1 MKVAATFLRN
11 LGSSWSW
18 RQAGLVALSGVLM
31 ALALPPWSVWPLAW
45 VGLVPLWWVVLA
57 TPQVGM
63 ATAHGLRW
71 GLLWG
76 LVYYG
81 ISLAWIT
88 HLHPLMWM
96 GVPWGSSVAIALSA
110 WLFIVLWGSICIAVW
125 GGVMA
130 WAAHRWPG
138 RPLWLVLAGAAL
150 WCALEAL
157 RNHSPLDWSPLSLT
171 QSPNNLWI
179 LHLARISGPGAI
191 TAILVATNGL
201 LALAFSPVPK
211 RLASALPLSPSPL
224 SPHLPHPPIPSST
237 RRFLALTAI
246 TLVLL
251 GHTLGAILYAR
262 AAAVPSGQA
271 ITLGLI
277 QGNVPTR
284 EKLTPQ
290 GVNQAL
296 EGYTSGYRALVAQ
309 GVDAVVTPEGA
320 LPQLWNPNAPQVGA
334 IIRTVEQAGVP
345 LWLGTFAPVPGEV
358 RSQYTQSLL
367 EIRPDGQT
375 HGRYDKVQLVPLG
388 EYVPFE
394 AVLGRLIS
402 RLSPLDS
409 YLVPGASDQRFE
421 TSVGQGIVGVC
432 YESAYSRL
440 FRQQVKTG
448 GEFMITASNNDPYPV
463 WMMRQHHGFDVLR
476 AVESD
481 RWALRV
487 TNTGLSGLVD
497 NRGRTL
503 WLGEPHT
510 YLTSR
515 ATLDRRQGLTPYIR
529 WGDWLTPL
537 LLALAVGL
545 GWRGKRE

>member
-1 MKVAATFLRN
+1 MKSTILQWQNLAQKWRWPQAA
-11 LGSSWSW
+11 
-18 RQAGLVALSGVLM
+18 LVALSGVLM
-31 ALALPPWSVWPLAW
+31 AIALPPWSLWPVAW
-45 VGLVPLWWVVLA
+45 VGLVPLWWMVLA
-57 TPQVGM
+57 TPTVLL
-63 ATAHGLRW
+63 ATAY

-110 WLFIVLWGSICIAVW
+110 WIFIVLWGSVCIAFW
-125 GGVMA
+125 GGMMA
-130 WAAHRWPG
+130 WLARRWPG
-138 RPLWLVLAGAAL
+138 RNRWLVLAGTAL

-171 QSPNNLWI
+171 QSPDNLWI
-179 LHLARISGPGAI
+179 LHLARFSGPGAI

-201 LALAFSPVPK
+201 LALA
-211 RLASALPLSPSPL
+211 LAEGRRQTDLPPLSHSSPIHPSTH
-224 SPHLPHPPIPSST
+224 SPIP
-237 RRFLALTAI
+237 RPILAAMALAI
-246 TLVLL
+246 T
-251 GHTLGAILYAR
+251 GHALGALLYTTTSIASPEQS
-262 AAAVPSGQA
+262 V
-271 ITLGLI
+271 TLGLI

-290 GVNQAL
+290 GVRQAL
-296 EGYTSGYRALVAQ
+296 EGYTDGYRSLVEQ

-320 LPQLWNPNAPQVGA
+320 LPQLWNPNTPQIAA
-334 IIRTVEQAGVP
+334 IIQTVRQGGVP
-345 LWLGTFAPVPGEV
+345 LWLGTFAPVPGEG
-358 RSQYTQSLL
+358 RQQYTQSLL
-367 EIRPDGQT
+367 ELRPDGDT
-375 HGRYDKVQLVPLG
+375 YGRYDKVQLVPLG

-409 YLVPGASDQRFE
+409 YLVPGQPQQQFI
-421 TSVGQGIVGVC
+421 TSVGVGVVGIC

-440 FRQQVKTG
+440 FRHQVRQG
-448 GEFMITASNNDPYPV
+448 GEFIITASNNDPYPL
-463 WMMRQHHGFDVLR
+463 WMMMQHHGFDVLR

-497 NRGRTL
+497 NRGRTR
-503 WLGEPHT
+503 WLGEPQT
-510 YLTSR
+510 YLTHR
-515 ATLDRRQGLTPYIR
+515 ATLDRRQNLTPYSR
-529 WGDWLTPL
+529 WGDWLTPFL
-537 LLALAVGL
+537 LGL
-545 GWRGKRE
+545 TLIWGWRKR

>member
-1 MKVAATFLRN
+1 MKLAAAFLRN
-11 LGSSWSW
+11 LAYGGSW
-18 RQAGLVALSGVLM
+18 RQASLVILSGVLV
-31 ALALPPWSVWPLAW
+31 ALALPPWSLWPLAW
-45 VGLVPLWWVVLA
+45 VGLLPLWWVVLV
-57 TPQVGM
+57 TPSIRL
-63 ATAHGLRW
+63 ATAY

-96 GVPWGSSVAIALSA
+96 GVPWLSSVAIALFS
-110 WLFIVLWGSICIAVW
+110 WLFIVLWGSVCIAVW
-125 GGVMA
+125 GGIMA
-130 WAAHRWPG
+130 WANRRWSG
-138 RPLWLVLAGAAL
+138 QAFWLVLAGTAL

-179 LHLARISGPGAI
+179 LQLTRLSGPSAI

-201 LALAFSPVPK
+201 LAT
-211 RLASALPLSPSPL
+211 ALIPLPITPS
-224 SPHLPHPPIPSST
+224 PHPPITHHPITHHPSPSSP
-237 RRFLALTAI
+237 RSLALTALSI
-246 TLVLL
+246 LLASHLL
-251 GHTLGAILYAR
+251 GTILYAR
-262 AAAVPSGQA
+262 DSPVPNSQSL
-271 ITLGLI
+271 TLGLI

-290 GVNQAL
+290 GVRQAL
-296 EGYTSGYRALVAQ
+296 QGYTEGYQTLVTQ

-320 LPQLWNPNAPQVGA
+320 LPQLWNVNAPQVAA
-334 IIRTVEQAGVP
+334 ILQMVNRVGVP
-345 LWLGTFAPVPGEV
+345 LWLGTFAPVPAAG
-358 RSQYTQSLL
+358 RTHYTQSIL
-367 EIRPDGQT
+367 ELRADGQY

-388 EYVPFE
+388 EYIPFE
-394 AVLGRLIS
+394 AVLGRLIG

-409 YLVPGASDQRFE
+409 YLVPGPPDQRFV
-421 TSVGQGIVGVC
+421 TSVGQGIVGIC

-440 FRQQVKTG
+440 FRPQVRAG
-448 GEFMITASNNDPYPV
+448 GEFIVTASNNDPYPV
-463 WMMRQHHGFDVLR
+463 WMMQQHHGFDVLR

-497 NRGRTL
+497 NHGRTL
-503 WLGEPHT
+503 WLGEPQT
-510 YLTSR
+510 YLTHR
-515 ATLDRRQGLTPYIR
+515 AELERRQTLTPYVR

-537 LLALAVGL
+537 LLGLALVT
-545 GWRGKRE
+545 GWRKNSSPPRN

>member
-1 MKVAATFLRN
+1 
-11 LGSSWSW
+11 
-18 RQAGLVALSGVLM
+18 M
-31 ALALPPWSVWPLAW
+31 ALALPPWSLWPLAW
-45 VGLVPLWWVVLA
+45 VGLVPLWWIVLA
-57 TPQVGM
+57 TPQVGL
-63 ATAHGLRW
+63 AAAY

-96 GVPWGSSVAIALSA
+96 GVPWGSSVAIALSS
-110 WLFIVLWGSICIAVW
+110 WLFIVVWGSVCIAVW
-125 GGVMA
+125 GGVVA
-130 WAAHRWPG
+130 WASHRWPG
-138 RPLWLVLAGAAL
+138 RNLWLILAGTAL
-150 WCALEAL
+150 WCFLEAL

-179 LHLARISGPGAI
+179 LHLTRLSGPGAI
-191 TAILVATNGL
+191 TAILVATNSL
-201 LALAFSPVPK
+201 LALAFSP
-211 RLASALPLSPSPL
+211 ST
-224 SPHLPHPPIPSST
+224 HPPIHPST
-237 RRFLALTAI
+237 RRSLALTAI
-246 TLVLL
+246 ALVLL
-251 GHTLGAILYAR
+251 GHTLGATLYAR
-262 AAAVPSGQA
+262 TEAVSATQTLG
-271 ITLGLI
+271 LGLI

-296 EGYTSGYRALVAQ
+296 EGYINGYRALVAE

-320 LPQLWNPNAPQVGA
+320 LPQLWNPNAPQIAA

-345 LWLGTFAPVPGEV
+345 LWLGTFAPVPGEG

-367 EIRPDGQT
+367 ELRPDGQT

-394 AVLGRLIS
+394 AVLGGLIS

-409 YLVPGASDQRFE
+409 YLVPGASGQRFE
-421 TSVGQGIVGVC
+421 TSVGQGVVGVC

-440 FRQQVKTG
+440 FRQQVSSG
-448 GEFMITASNNDPYPV
+448 GEFMVTASNNDPYPV
-463 WMMRQHHGFDVLR
+463 WMMMQHHGFDVLR

-497 NRGRTL
+497 NHGRTL

-510 YLTSR
+510 YLTHR
-515 ATLDRRQGLTPYIR
+515 ATLDRRQTLTSYIR

-537 LLALAVGL
+537 LLGLTLVL
-545 GWRGKRE
+545 GWRGNR

>member
-1 MKVAATFLRN
+1 MKVAGTFLRN
-11 LGSSWSW
+11 LGSGWSW
-18 RQAGLVALSGVLM
+18 RQAGLVTLSGVLM
-31 ALALPPWSVWPLAW
+31 ALALPPWSLWPLAW
-45 VGLVPLWWVVLA
+45 VGLVPLWWVVLR
-57 TPQVGM
+57 TPQMGLA
-63 ATAHGLRW
+63 ATY

-96 GVPWGSSVAIALSA
+96 GVPWGSSVAIALSS
-110 WLFIVLWGSICIAVW
+110 WLFIVFWGSVCIAVW
-125 GGVMA
+125 GGVTA
-130 WAAHRWPG
+130 WAAHRWPK
-138 RPLWLVLAGAAL
+138 RSLWLVLAGTAL
-150 WCALEAL
+150 WCFLEAL

-179 LHLARISGPGAI
+179 LHIAKISGPGAI

-201 LALAFSPVPK
+201 LAFSVSRANAPG
-211 RLASALPLSPSPL
+211 LSSHPPT
-224 SPHLPHPPIPSST
+224 HPPIHLST
-237 RRFLALTAI
+237 RRPLALTAI
-246 TLVLL
+246 ALVLL

-262 AAAVPSGQA
+262 TETVPSSQS
-271 ITLGLI
+271 ISLGLI

-296 EGYTSGYRALVAQ
+296 EGYTSGYRLLAAQ

-320 LPQLWNPNAPQVGA
+320 LPQLWNPNAPQIAA

-345 LWLGTFAPVPGEV
+345 LWLGTFAPVPGKG

-367 EIRPDGQT
+367 ELRPDGQT
-375 HGRYDKVQLVPLG
+375 YGRYNKVQLVPLG

-409 YLVPGASDQRFE
+409 YLVPGASEQRFE

-440 FRQQVKTG
+440 FRPQVRNG
-448 GEFMITASNNDPYPV
+448 GEFIVTASNNDPYPV

-497 NRGRTL
+497 NHGRTL

-510 YLTSR
+510 YLTHR
-515 ATLDRRQGLTPYIR
+515 ATLDRRHTLTPYIR

-537 LLALAVGL
+537 LLGVTLVL
-545 GWRGKRE
+545 GWRDRR

>member
-1 MKVAATFLRN
+1 
-11 LGSSWSW
+11 
-18 RQAGLVALSGVLM
+18 
-31 ALALPPWSVWPLAW
+31 
-45 VGLVPLWWVVLA
+45 
-57 TPQVGM
+57 
-63 ATAHGLRW
+63 
-71 GLLWG
+71 
-76 LVYYG
+76 
-81 ISLAWIT
+81 
-88 HLHPLMWM
+88 
-96 GVPWGSSVAIALSA
+96 
-110 WLFIVLWGSICIAVW
+110 
-125 GGVMA
+125 
-130 WAAHRWPG
+130 
-138 RPLWLVLAGAAL
+138 
-150 WCALEAL
+150 
-157 RNHSPLDWSPLSLT
+157 
-171 QSPNNLWI
+171 
-179 LHLARISGPGAI
+179 
-191 TAILVATNGL
+191 
-201 LALAFSPVPK
+201 
-211 RLASALPLSPSPL
+211 
-224 SPHLPHPPIPSST
+224 PINPST
-237 RRFLALTAI
+237 RRSLALTAI
-246 TLVLL
+246 ALVLL

-262 AAAVPSGQA
+262 AEIVPASQSL
-271 ITLGLI
+271 TLGLI

-296 EGYTSGYRALVAQ
+296 EGYTNGYRSLVAQ

-320 LPQLWNPNAPQVGA
+320 MPQLWNPNAPQIAA

-345 LWLGTFAPVPGEV
+345 LWLGTFAPVPGEG

-375 HGRYDKVQLVPLG
+375 YGRYDKVQLVPLG

-440 FRQQVKTG
+440 FRPQVRNG
-448 GEFMITASNNDPYPV
+448 GEFIVTASNNDPYPV

-497 NRGRTL
+497 NHGRTR

-510 YLTSR
+510 YLTHR
-515 ATLDRRQGLTPYIR
+515 AELDRRQSLTPYIR

-537 LLALAVGL
+537 LLGATLVL
-545 GWRGKRE
+545 GWRDRR

>member
-1 MKVAATFLRN
+1 M
-11 LGSSWSW
+11 
-18 RQAGLVALSGVLM
+18 GLVVLSGGLM
-31 ALALPPWSVWPLAW
+31 AIALPPWSLWPLAW

-57 TPQVGM
+57 APPV
-63 ATAHGLRW
+63 ALAAVY

-96 GVPWGSSVAIALSA
+96 GVPWVNSVAIALSA
-110 WLFIVLWGSICIAVW
+110 WIFIVLWGSVCIAVW
-125 GGVMA
+125 GGLVA
-130 WAAHRWPG
+130 WAARRSP
-138 RPLWLVLAGAAL
+138 RRSLWLVLAGTAL

-157 RNHSPLDWSPLSLT
+157 RNQSPLDWSPLSLT

-179 LHLARISGPGAI
+179 LHLSRLSGPGAI

-201 LALAFSPVPK
+201 LALAVSPVPK
-211 RLASALPLSPSPL
+211 LLGSVSPASSASPS
-224 SPHLPHPPIPSST
+224 PHPPIPSST
-237 RRFLALTAI
+237 RRSFALTAI
-246 TLVLL
+246 ALVLL
-251 GHTLGAILYAR
+251 GHTLGVILYASTETVSESQTL
-262 AAAVPSGQA
+262 A
-271 ITLGLI
+271 LGLI

-290 GVNQAL
+290 GVRQAL
-296 EGYTSGYRALVAQ
+296 DGYTNGYLALVAQ

-320 LPQLWNPNAPQVGA
+320 LPQLWNPNAPQIAA
-334 IIRTVEQAGVP
+334 IIRTVEQTGVP
-345 LWLGTFAPVPGEV
+345 LWLGTFAPVPGEG

-375 HGRYDKVQLVPLG
+375 YGRYNKVQLVPLG

-409 YLVPGASDQRFE
+409 YLVPGAPQQEFI
-421 TSVGQGIVGVC
+421 TSLGRGTVGIC

-440 FRQQVKTG
+440 FRPKTRLG
-448 GEFMITASNNDPYPV
+448 GEFIITASNNDPYPV
-463 WMMRQHHGFDVLR
+463 WMMVQQHGFDVLR

-481 RWALRV
+481 RWAIRV

-497 NRGRTL
+497 NHGQTR
-503 WLGEPHT
+503 WLGEPQT
-510 YLTSR
+510 YLTHR
-515 ATLDRRQGLTPYIR
+515 AELDRRQSLTPYIR

-537 LLALAVGL
+537 LLGL
-545 GWRGKRE
+545 VIWGWWGDRR

>member
-1 MKVAATFLRN
+1 MKSVAMGFRT
-11 LGSSWSW
+11 
-18 RQAGLVALSGVLM
+18 VAQQWGWGQVGWVTLSGIVM
-31 ALALPPWSVWPLAW
+31 ALALPPWSLWPLAW
-45 VGLVPLWWVVLA
+45 VGLMPLWWVVLA
-57 TPQVGM
+57 TRSVPL
-63 ATAHGLRW
+63 ATAYGLI
-71 GLLWG
+71 WG

-110 WLFIVLWGSICIAVW
+110 WIFIVIWGAVCIACW
-125 GGVMA
+125 GGTMA
-130 WAAHRWPG
+130 WLARRWPG
-138 RPLWLVLAGAAL
+138 RSLWLVLAGTAL

-171 QSPNNLWI
+171 QSPDNLWI
-179 LHLARISGPGAI
+179 LHLARLSGPGAI

-201 LALAFSPVPK
+201 LALAEGRRQKAEGRQNSSTPPPLHPSTPPLPLF
-211 RLASALPLSPSPL
+211 LSALGL
-224 SPHLPHPPIPSST
+224 
-237 RRFLALTAI
+237 AI
-246 TLVLL
+246 T
-251 GHTLGAILYAR
+251 GHTLGAMLYVST
-262 AAAVPSGQA
+262 AAAPADQTL
-271 ITLGLI
+271 TLGLI

-290 GVNQAL
+290 GVRQAL
-296 EGYTSGYRALVAQ
+296 QGYTDGYLALVSE

-320 LPQLWNPNAPQVGA
+320 LPQMWNPNSPQIEA
-334 IIRTVEQAGVP
+334 ILQTVEQAGIP
-345 LWLGTFAPVPGEV
+345 LWLGSFAPVPGEGG

-375 HGRYDKVQLVPLG
+375 YGRYDKVQLVPLG
-388 EYVPFE
+388 EYIPFE

-409 YLVPGASDQRFE
+409 YLVPGAPQQEFI
-421 TSVGQGIVGVC
+421 TSLGRGTVGIC

-440 FRQQVKTG
+440 FRPQTRLG
-448 GEFMITASNNDPYPV
+448 GEFIVTASNNDPYPG
-463 WMMRQHHGFDVLR
+463 WMMVQQHGFDVLR

-481 RWALRV
+481 RWAIRV

-497 NRGRTL
+497 NQGRTL
-503 WLGEPHT
+503 WLGEPQT
-510 YLTSR
+510 YLTHR
-515 ATLDRRQGLTPYIR
+515 ATLERRQTLTPYIR

-537 LLALAVGL
+537 LLGATLVL
-545 GWRGKRE
+545 GWRKNQRRHQL

>member
-1 MKVAATFLRN
+1 
-11 LGSSWSW
+11 
-18 RQAGLVALSGVLM
+18 M
-31 ALALPPWSVWPLAW
+31 ALALPPWSLWPLAW
-45 VGLVPLWWVVLA
+45 VGLVPLWWAVMAASSV
-57 TPQVGM
+57 PVG
-63 ATAHGLRW
+63 LVY

-96 GVPWGSSVAIALSA
+96 GVPWANSVAIALSA
-110 WLFIVLWGSICIAVW
+110 WIFIVLWGSVCIAAW
-125 GGVMA
+125 GGAIA
-130 WAAHRWPG
+130 WAARRWPQ
-138 RPLWLVLAGAAL
+138 RPLGLVLLGTAL

-171 QSPNNLWI
+171 QSPGNLWI
-179 LHLARISGPGAI
+179 LHLAKLSGPGAI
-191 TAILVATNGL
+191 AAILVATNGL
-201 LALAFSPVPK
+201 LALAVTEGRRQK
-211 RLASALPLSPSPL
+211 TEDRRQTQ
-224 SPHLPHPPIPSST
+224 LPHPPIPSSPHP
-237 RRFLALTAI
+237 LILSAIALII
-246 TLVLL
+246 TS
-251 GHTLGAILYAR
+251 HTLGALLYATTP
-262 AAAVPSGQA
+262 AAAPDQA
-271 ITLGLI
+271 IALGLI

-290 GVNQAL
+290 GVRQAL
-296 EGYTSGYRALVAQ
+296 DGYTQGYLSLVAE

-320 LPQLWNPNAPQVGA
+320 LPQLWNPNAPQIAA
-334 IIRTVEQAGVP
+334 IIRTVQQVP
-345 LWLGTFAPVPGEV
+345 LWLGTFAPVPGQG
-358 RSQYTQSLL
+358 RTQYTQSIL
-367 EIRPDGQT
+367 EIRPDGDV

-388 EYVPFE
+388 EYIPFE

-409 YLVPGASDQRFE
+409 YLVPGATAQRFQS
-421 TSVGQGIVGVC
+421 SVGQGIFGIC

-440 FRQQVKTG
+440 FRPQVRSG
-448 GEFMITASNNDPYPV
+448 GEFIVTASNNDPYPV

-497 NRGRTL
+497 NRGRTI
-503 WLGEPHT
+503 WLGAPHT
-510 YLTSR
+510 YLTYR
-515 ATLDRRQGLTPYIR
+515 AELNRRQTLTPYIR

-537 LLALAVGL
+537 LLGL
-545 GWRGKRE
+545 GLLWGWRNR